1 MSLITKSLGR
11 AVLAAALAAGPFAA
25 VLPQAAIAQGLPI
38 GPLETGP
45 RSVADLAENLLPSV
59 VNIST
64 SQRLSTE
71 RPSIAP
77 DGDEESPFRE
87 YFDEFFERDEGAP
100 DPRRAQS
107 LGSGFV
113 ISEDGVVVTNNHVIR
128 DADEVWVNFAD
139 GRELAAEIVGRDEAT
154 DIAVLRI
161 ISDTPLKPLD
171 FGASQDL
178 RIGDWVM
185 AIGNPF
191 GLGGT
196 VTVGII
202 SARNRNLQ
210 SGPYDDYIQTDAAIN
225 RGNSGGPLF
234 DMQGNV
240 IGINTAILSPTGGSV
255 GIGFAIPSEIA
266 TRVINQLLEF
276 GETRRGWLGVRIDNV
291 SDDMAESLGLDRPRG
306 ALVAGV
312 TENGPAEAG
321 GIAAGDVVVRFDG
334 REITEMRQ
342 LPRIV
347 AETDIGKRVEV
358 VVLRNGEEIRLA
370 VDLGRLGEEEEVVS
384 VDEDAETEAPA
395 ADGDQDEGGMTVLG
409 MTLAALDDDRRSSFG
424 IADDVAGV
432 LVTEVLENSGAEEK
446 RIRPGDVILEV
457 DQAAVIEPQEVAER
471 VEALRADGRRTAL
484 LTLSNTEGQLR
495 FTTLRLEE

>member
-1 MSLITKSLGR
+1 M
-11 AVLAAALAAGPFAA
+11 
-25 VLPQAAIAQGLPI
+25 
-38 GPLETGP
+38 
-45 RSVADLAENLLPSV
+45 
-59 VNIST
+59 
-64 SQRLSTE
+64 
-71 RPSIAP
+71 
-77 DGDEESPFRE
+77 
-87 YFDEFFERDEGAP
+87 
-100 DPRRAQS
+100 
-107 LGSGFV
+107 
-113 ISEDGVVVTNNHVIR
+113 
-128 DADEVWVNFAD
+128 
-139 GRELAAEIVGRDEAT
+139 
-154 DIAVLRI
+154 
-161 ISDTPLKPLD
+161 
-171 FGASQDL
+171 
-178 RIGDWVM
+178 
-185 AIGNPF
+185 
-191 GLGGT
+191 
-196 VTVGII
+196 
-202 SARNRNLQ
+202 
-210 SGPYDDYIQTDAAIN
+210 
-225 RGNSGGPLF
+225 
-234 DMQGNV
+234 
-240 IGINTAILSPTGGSV
+240 GGSV